1 MENGMENR
9 KAQEQWSNKAATAK
23 SALIEIYFP
32 SHGLNFKENLAGEKV
47 SAMKGLQVVLGAL
60 KFILE
65 WCIQKV
71 MKGLFAKK
79 DAIVSTSIGRI

>member
-1 MENGMENR
+1 MEWKIGKPKNNE
-9 KAQEQWSNKAATAK
+9 ATKLPQQK

-79 DAIVSTSIGRI
+79 DAIVSPSIGRI